1 MFVVSL
7 QPKLLNN
14 CFFIVCEG
22 KKLAQRETEKNNML
36 EIDRFEFVKKCLVH
50 YLFFFRLKVGD
61 YFLVVFLRA
70 LMLKPHFDTNNR
82 IECIIEPNE
91 SVFLGYNSKLES
103 FYEK

>member
-50 YLFFFRLKVGD
+50 YLFFF
-61 YFLVVFLRA
+61 
-70 LMLKPHFDTNNR
+70 
-82 IECIIEPNE
+82 
-91 SVFLGYNSKLES
+91 SS
-103 FYEK
+103 